1 MTRLALMLSTAA
13 LLSIAGACVAASGS
27 DSVVDEAPAGDVQVI
42 EKGLVEDGADDATPA
57 DDAEPDEGYVED
69 IAPADLRCE
78 VRVSRGRGLVHIE
91 AIAYG
96 EPGMSGSYDATLMR
110 SGRGGSGD
118 TRQGGEFTIEA
129 SGETVLSET
138 EFNSGRGDMFDAEL
152 TVRDA
157 LGAVVC
163 EESAGD

>member
-27 DSVVDEAPAGDVQVI
+27 DSSVPDVRVI
-42 EKGLVEDGADDATPA
+42 EEGLVEDGAPVDALPE
-57 DDAEPDEGYVED
+57 DAARDEGYVDD

-78 VRVSRGRGLVHIE
+78 VRVSRGRGIVHVE
-91 AIAYG
+91 AIAFG

-110 SGRGGSGD
+110 SGAGGQGD

-129 SGETVLSET
+129 TGETVLSET
-138 EFNSGRGDMFDAEL
+138 EFNSARGDVFDAEL
-152 TVRDA
+152 TVRDEQ
-157 LGAVVC
+157 GAVVC